1 MKLALIGTGKI
12 IADALVALQPIDAI
26 ERRAIFARP
35 HSRAKGAALA
45 AQYGIAAV
53 YTDYAALL
61 AQADIDTVYI
71 GLVNSAHFSYGKQA
85 LEAGKNVIME
95 KPFTGKI
102 GRAHV

>member
-45 AQYGIAAV
+45 AQYGILRGAAR
-53 YTDYAALL
+53 
-61 AQADIDTVYI
+61 
-71 GLVNSAHFSYGKQA
+71 
-85 LEAGKNVIME
+85 AG
-95 KPFTGKI
+95 GY
-102 GRAHV
+102 